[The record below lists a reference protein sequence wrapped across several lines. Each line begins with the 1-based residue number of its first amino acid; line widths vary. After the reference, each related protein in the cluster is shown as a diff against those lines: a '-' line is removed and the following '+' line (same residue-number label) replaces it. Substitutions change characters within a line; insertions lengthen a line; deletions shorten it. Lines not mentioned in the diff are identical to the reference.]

1 MFLRMFF
8 NSPPIAGC
16 RPPLLVTLMVACIAL
31 AGCAPMVEVDNPAD
45 SDLMEV
51 ELPLAQQNPLLSDAV
66 MPAQWWQLFGD
77 DTLNWLEQQAVEASP
92 ERQLAAL
99 QVAAQVARLGLVE
112 SQGNPQLGMGAE
124 YSRSGISENSPN
136 ARIGG
141 SPKAH
146 DYWELGVQ
154 ASWELDLFGYL
165 DQLEQGARERAMASR
180 FNQQAVAISNAAAIA
195 RHYMLLR
202 VSEQQLRWSQQRV
215 ALYQTLVELTQ
226 SRVRNG
232 VATETDVAKVQA
244 QLASAQADLAPLR
257 QQRERQQNLLEQ
269 MLGLKPHALD
279 QRLASGVSLPQ
290 LPEAVPV
297 GIPSSEVRKRPDI
310 LRAEAQ
316 LKAALA
322 DLGAAQADFYPR
334 LRLTGSYDREA
345 FELNDLGSWGSRAF
359 SVGPSLY
366 LPIFQG
372 GRLRRTLELADVS
385 QQQAAIRY
393 VTTVLDA
400 WHEVDDALNT
410 HQLMA
415 QRYTRL
421 NEALER
427 QREAYTRTEHAED
440 EGYASRMDVLQAQ
453 LDLIARSQQQAAGQT
468 EAALSIVSL
477 YRSLGGGWQQQALE
491 TGDSEQVAAGKAL

>member
-1 MFLRMFF
+1 
-8 NSPPIAGC
+8 
-16 RPPLLVTLMVACIAL
+16 
-31 AGCAPMVEVDNPAD
+31 MVEVDNPAESGVMD
-45 SDLMEV
+45 VD
-51 ELPLAQQNPLLSDAV
+51 LPLAQQNSLLSDA
-66 MPAQWWQLFGD
+66 MLPSQWWQLFGD
-77 DTLNWLEQQAVEASP
+77 DTLNWLEQQAVSASP

-99 QVAAQVARLGLVE
+99 QVEAQAARLGLVQ
-112 SQGNPQLGMGAE
+112 SQGNPQLGLGAA
-124 YSRSGISENSPN
+124 YSRSGISENSPS

-146 DYWELGVQ
+146 DYWELGIQ

-180 FNQQAVAISNAAAIA
+180 FNQQAVAISNAATIA

-202 VSEQQLRWSQQRV
+202 VSEQQLQWSQQRV
-215 ALYQTLVELTQ
+215 ELYQTLVELTQ

-232 VATETDVAKVQA
+232 VATETDVAEVQA
-244 QLASAQADLAPLR
+244 QLASALADLAPLQ
-257 QQRERQQNLLEQ
+257 QQREQQQNLLEQ

-279 QRLASGVSLPQ
+279 QRLASGVSLPE
-290 LPEAVPV
+290 LPASVPV
-297 GIPSSEVRKRPDI
+297 GVPSSEVRKRPDI

-345 FELNDLGSWGSRAF
+345 FELDNLGSWGSRAF

-372 GRLRRTLELADVS
+372 GRLRRTLELADLH
-385 QQQAAIRY
+385 QQQAGIRY

-400 WHEVDDALNT
+400 WHEVDDALSS
-410 HQLMA
+410 HQLMT
-415 QRYTRL
+415 QRYARL
-421 NEALER
+421 NEAMER
-427 QREAYTRTEHAED
+427 QQDAFNRTEHAES
-440 EGYASRMDVLQAQ
+440 EGYASRMDVLQAR
-453 LDLIARSQQQAAGQT
+453 LNLIARSQQRAAGQA

-477 YRSLGGGWQQQALE
+477 YRALGGGWQQQADNAGEADLASA
-491 TGDSEQVAAGKAL
+491 GDAS

>member
-1 MFLRMFF
+1 MSL
-8 NSPPIAGC
+8 SCQPIARY
-16 RPPLLVTLMVACIAL
+16 RPSLLASLMTACIAL
-31 AGCAPMVEVDNPAD
+31 AGCAPMVEVENPAD
-45 SDLMEV
+45 SDLLEV
-51 ELPLAQQNPLLSDAV
+51 ELPLAKQNPLLSDAV
-66 MPAQWWQLFGD
+66 LPEQWWQLFGD
-77 DTLNWLEQQAVEASP
+77 DTLNWLEQQAAAASP

-99 QVAAQVARLGLVE
+99 QVEAQVAKLGLVQ
-112 SQGNPQLGMGAE
+112 SQGNPQLGLGAD

-146 DYWELGVQ
+146 DYWELGIQ

-202 VSEQQLRWSQQRV
+202 VSEQQLHWSRQRV
-215 ALYQTLVELTQ
+215 ELYQRLVELTQ

-232 VATETDVAKVQA
+232 VATKTDVAQVQA
-244 QLASAQADLAPLR
+244 QLAAAQADLAPQR
-257 QQRERQQNLLEQ
+257 QQRERQQNRLEQ

-279 QRLASGVSLPQ
+279 DRLDSDRLLPELPQ
-290 LPEAVPV
+290 SVPV
-297 GIPSSEVRKRPDI
+297 GVPSSEVRKRPDI

-345 FELNDLGSWGSRAF
+345 FELDDLGSWGSRAF

-372 GRLRRTLELADVS
+372 GRLRRTLELADLH

-410 HQLMA
+410 HQLMT
-415 QRYTRL
+415 QRYERL
-421 NEALER
+421 SEAQAR
-427 QREAYTRTEHAED
+427 QQEAFTRTEHAES
-440 EGYASRMDVLQAQ
+440 EGYASRMDLLQAQ
-453 LDLIARSQQQAAGQT
+453 LDLIARCQQLATGQT

-477 YRSLGGGWQQQALE
+477 YRALGGGWQQAIDAADSKMVAGDAL
-491 TGDSEQVAAGKAL
+491 